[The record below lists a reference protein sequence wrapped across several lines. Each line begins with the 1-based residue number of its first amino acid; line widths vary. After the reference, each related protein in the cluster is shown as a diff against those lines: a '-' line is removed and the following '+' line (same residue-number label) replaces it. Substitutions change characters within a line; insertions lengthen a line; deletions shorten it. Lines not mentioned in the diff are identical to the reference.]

1 MYEEHRKLS
10 DIYDLIA
17 SKKHPIKKIKSAYN
31 ETLKFQSLKKDV
43 IHDYA
48 NLLDIALSD
57 LELYSDQ
64 KGTGIKV
71 YTPNQLITRL
81 PILIAQ
87 LNVGNN
93 FIDLINEIRQTLY
106 VLYRNNVI
114 TKHVY
119 NRLIEYCTSLIK
131 DTTLCVIYAN
141 PFNLA

>member
-1 MYEEHRKLS
+1 MLTLIKVYEEHSKLS

-17 SKKHPIKKIKSAYN
+17 NKKDPSKKIKSAYN
-31 ETLKFQSLKKDV
+31 ETLKFHSLKKDP
-43 IHDYA
+43 IRDYA
-48 NLLDIALSD
+48 NLLDITLSD
-57 LELYSDQ
+57 LELDSDK

-81 PILIAQ
+81 SILIAQ

-93 FIDLINEIRQTLY
+93 SIDLINETRQTLY

-119 NRLIEYCTSLIK
+119 NRLIEYCTSSIK
-131 DTTLCVIYAN
+131 DVTL
-141 PFNLA
+141 

>member
-1 MYEEHRKLS
+1 MILQLLKRILV
-10 DIYDLIA
+10 
-17 SKKHPIKKIKSAYN
+17 KKIKSAYN
-31 ETLKFQSLKKDV
+31 ETLKFHSLKTDV

-48 NLLDIALSD
+48 NSLDIPLSD
-57 LELYSDQ
+57 LELDSDR

-93 FIDLINEIRQTLY
+93 SIDLINEIRQTLY

-131 DTTLCVIYAN
+131 DITL
-141 PFNLA
+141 

>member
-1 MYEEHRKLS
+1 MLS
-10 DIYDLIA
+10 
-17 SKKHPIKKIKSAYN
+17 
-31 ETLKFQSLKKDV
+31 V
-43 IHDYA
+43 IMQIH
-48 NLLDIALSD
+48 IPLSY
-57 LELYSDQ
+57 LELDSDQ
-64 KGTGIKV
+64 KGTGIKL

-131 DTTLCVIYAN
+131 DITL
-141 PFNLA
+141 